1 MDSPELLAAVEAM
14 RQSYRDRYPLHDGP
28 ITIYFPDWVWEKAGE
43 EELHAAMKRV
53 YGNRAVAA
61 RYGGTFGGTD

>member
-1 MDSPELLAAVEAM
+1 M
-14 RQSYRDRYPLHDGP
+14 RQSYRDSYRMYGAP
-28 ITIYFPDWVWEKAGE
+28 IPIYFPDWVWERAGE

-61 RYGGTFGGTD
+61 RYGDTFGGTD